1 MSPVREYSCI
11 YKHDSKDN
19 KDNLMNGNIWIE
31 TVKEIHSNHLIR
43 QKKGR
48 VKKIRNEWFIVFQV

>member
-19 KDNLMNGNIWIE
+19 KGNLMNGNIWIE
-31 TVKEIHSNHLIR
+31 TVKEIHSNHLIHE
-43 QKKGR
+43 KKGR
-48 VKKIRNEWFIVFQV
+48 VKKIRN